1 MEGLRYVYSCKLLCF
16 VPYALCL
23 GAIPYFW
30 RMNFL
35 KVANISRIER
45 NEQALNDV
53 SFIQPAFHKI
63 AVAGETGSGK
73 SSLLKIIAGLVQ
85 PDSGNVF
92 FEGVRIEGP
101 AEKLIPGHKGI
112 VYLSQQF
119 ELPNFLTVAQ
129 VLEYVNELP
138 EEEAQALFKI
148 CHIDHL
154 MKRRTDQLSGG
165 EKQRIALAR
174 LLITSPKLLLLDEPF
189 SNLDMIHKGILKSVI
204 HNIGEHLKITCILV
218 SHDPLDT
225 LSWAD
230 EIIVLKDGKIV
241 QQGSPQQLYQQPVNE
256 YVGGLFGKYNLIM
269 PGKAGL
275 FDAFVQV
282 PADKKLFIRPE
293 NFVVAE
299 GQSAPE
305 SIRGIVKHNSF
316 LGHEYEITVM
326 LPENNVVVKHSS
338 PLAQGSVIS
347 LLLKE
352 NVGWFI

>member
-1 MEGLRYVYSCKLLCF
+1 
-16 VPYALCL
+16 
-23 GAIPYFW
+23 
-30 RMNFL
+30 MNFL
-35 KVANISRIER
+35 QVANISRTER
-45 NEQALNDV
+45 DEQALSNV
-53 SFIQPAFHKI
+53 SFTQPAFHKI

-73 SSLLKIIAGLVQ
+73 SSLLKIIAGLTQ

-92 FEGVRIEGP
+92 FEDVRIEGP

-148 CHIDHL
+148 CHINHL

-189 SNLDMIHKGILKSVI
+189 SNLDMIHKSTLKSVI
-204 HNIGEHLKITCILV
+204 HDIGEHLKITCILV

-230 EIIVLKDGKIV
+230 EIIVLKEGKIV
-241 QQGSPQQLYQQPVNE
+241 QQGSPQEVYQHPINE
-256 YVGGLFGKYNLIM
+256 YVGGLFGKYNLIA
-269 PGKAGL
+269 PDKTSAFAALSIEQPAGK
-275 FDAFVQV
+275 
-282 PADKKLFIRPE
+282 KMFIRPE
-293 NFVVAE
+293 NLIVTE
-299 GQSAPE
+299 DTSASH
-305 SIRGIVKHNSF
+305 SIRGVVKNSSF
-316 LGHEYEITVM
+316 FGHDYEITVM
-326 LPENNVVVKHSS
+326 LPENNIVIKHSE
-338 PLAQGSVIS
+338 PLVKGSVVS
-347 LLLKE
+347 LQLRE
-352 NVGWFI
+352 NGVWFI

>member
-1 MEGLRYVYSCKLLCF
+1 
-16 VPYALCL
+16 
-23 GAIPYFW
+23 
-30 RMNFL
+30 MNFL
-35 KVANISRIER
+35 QVANISRTER
-45 NEQALNDV
+45 DEQVLSDV
-53 SFIQPAFHKI
+53 SFTQPAFHKI

-73 SSLLKIIAGLVQ
+73 SSLLKIIAGLMQ

-129 VLEYVNELP
+129 VLEYANELP
-138 EEEAQALFKI
+138 EEEAQTLFKI

-189 SNLDMIHKGILKSVI
+189 SNLDMIHKSTLKSVI
-204 HNIGEHLKITCILV
+204 HNIGEHLKISCILV

-230 EIIVLKDGKIV
+230 EIIVLKEGKIV
-241 QQGSPQQLYQQPVNE
+241 QQGNPEQIYHKPVNE
-256 YVGGLFGKYNLIM
+256 YVGGLFGKYNLIAPEKARAFSAL
-269 PGKAGL
+269 PGIRI
-275 FDAFVQV
+275 Q
-282 PADKKLFIRPE
+282 DKKLFIRPE
-293 NFVVAE
+293 NFGLHE
-299 GQSAPE
+299 HDSDQR
-305 SIRGIVKHNSF
+305 SIRGIVKHNAF
-316 LGHEYEITVM
+316 AGNGYEVTVI
-326 LPENNVVVKHSS
+326 LPETSILIHSGI
-338 PLAQGSVIS
+338 PLKTGSTINIYLDGEDVWYIA
-347 LLLKE
+347 
-352 NVGWFI
+352 